1 MGAYDTV
8 TAGLSGAALAVLGI
22 VTVHGTSEYHLNA
35 EQMQTSLEDAA
46 RAALAESGQT
56 WATLEFD
63 GPRAYL
69 SGQPPSVQAA
79 EAARVAVLTS
89 SGAGGILRGGIWSVS
104 TDYGEIRDM
113 PLASPFQWRAI
124 KSPGGDVVLVGSVPS
139 NAIRAELVEYVDDMA
154 GTFFE
159 DRTKLA
165 LGVPEGDWV
174 GTVRFGLDQ
183 LALIDSGEL
192 RLTDY
197 ELRLSGIAM
206 EDAARIQVTAA
217 VSNLSD
223 PWTGIANVDGPSHWK
238 AEHIND
244 KLVLSGSCE
253 SEDERVEI
261 RSIAEQYFDGE
272 VVDNMTVSASEYEP
286 WIEGVRL
293 GLPHFSQFES
303 GEMEFHPEGDGFSF
317 DGEAS
322 SSTLQ
327 FLRQDMAQL
336 TGAYEVEIVA
346 ETVTLELGDLEEI
359 AGVDLGD
366 DPLQACQTSFDLIMD
381 ANAVVFNTGSAEISR
396 ESGETLDKIMAVS
409 ASCAEPLVF
418 EVGGHTD
425 NTGAR
430 EANVVLSEARASAV
444 ANYMRDAGFDTA
456 RLTVKGYGP
465 DQPKRDNATLEGRA
479 ANRRIEFI
487 VQERSE

>member
-139 NAIRAELVEYVDDMA
+139 NAIRAELVEYVDEMA

-253 SEDERVEI
+253 SEDDRVEI

-456 RLTVKGYGP
+456 RLTVKGYGS